1 MKWIK
6 ELSEIEYT
14 TKEMIGYLFLA
25 FRRAKN
31 KYTEERLTYYLRE
44 LMLSLKCVDKN
55 KIWETVDINLVS
67 NFPFSHIVNCDELI
81 CYGLMVFYTL
91 LKPNQVITE
100 QDIISQLEVEMR
112 LYSSRNVTNEAKKI
126 LIKLKK

>member
-91 LKPNQVITE
+91 LKPNQMIAE

-112 LYSSRNVTNEAKKI
+112 LYSSRNVTDEAKKI

>member
-1 MKWIK
+1 MKLIK
-6 ELSEIEYT
+6 EISKIEYT
-14 TKEMIGYLFLA
+14 TKEMIGYLLLA
-25 FRRAKN
+25 FRRAKS
-31 KYTEERLTYYLRE
+31 KYTEERLTFYLRE
-44 LMLSLKCVDKN
+44 LMLSLKCVEKD

-91 LKPNQVITE
+91 LKPNQVIAE
-100 QDIISQLEVEMR
+100 QDIISQLEVDMR
-112 LYSSRNVTNEAKKI
+112 LYSSRNVTDEAKKI